1 MTIYTKALILAVV
14 SAACFIACGICY
26 DKYIKS
32 KEDRPVLHLLV
43 FLSMMAALAT
53 MTVFMWLSLTNLGRY
68 EVF

>member
-1 MTIYTKALILAVV
+1 MTVYTKVLIFAVT

-53 MTVFMWLSLTNLGRY
+53 MTVFMWLSLTSLGRY